1 MSLLPHNVSSYTTD
15 VIIVISNLIFL
26 FIIVFSQCEGR
37 INAERE
43 IKRFVRPFGK
53 VVNDVT
59 SAVNRAVFRPQKHYH
74 FVKANSFAQLNIAK
88 GRIGRT
94 TLAAALP
101 HRAALN
107 RRILVYYPPTGRV
120 IRLQVKDV
128 GPWNTRDNYWANER
142 KPLAEVEETNSIG
155 IPIHH
160 SLRAGISL
168 TPQAWYKLGVRRDV
182 AFTNNFTG
190 IIGWRFIHSD
200 QDILRGK
207 LPHSENNVFKLR

>member
-1 MSLLPHNVSSYTTD
+1 MSQYAAD
-15 VIIVISNLIFL
+15 VITVISKLSFLLI
-26 FIIVFSQCEGR
+26 IMCSQCEGR

-53 VVNDVT
+53 VVNEVT
-59 SAVNRAVFRPQKHYH
+59 AAIDKAVFRPQKHYH
-74 FVKANSFAQLNIAK
+74 FVKANSFSQLNVAK
-88 GRIGRT
+88 GRIGKT

-101 HRAALN
+101 HREALN
-107 RRILVYYPPTGRV
+107 RRIMVYYPPTGRV

-128 GPWNTRDNYWANER
+128 GPWNTRDKYWTEER

-155 IPIHH
+155 IPIEN

-190 IIGWRFIHSD
+190 IVGWRFINSD
-200 QDILRGK
+200 RSAPNGNP
-207 LPHSENNVFKLR
+207 PHTKTSVFNIW

>member
-1 MSLLPHNVSSYTTD
+1 MSSYTAD
-15 VIIVISNLIFL
+15 VITVISKLSFLLI
-26 FIIVFSQCEGR
+26 IMCSQCEGR

-53 VVNDVT
+53 VINEVT
-59 SAVNRAVFRPQKHYH
+59 AAIDKAVFRPHKHYH

-107 RRILVYYPPTGRV
+107 RRIMVYYPPTGRV
-120 IRLQVKDV
+120 IRLQVKDI
-128 GPWNTRDNYWANER
+128 GPWNTRDKYWTEER

-155 IPIHH
+155 IPIEN

-190 IIGWRFIHSD
+190 IVGWRFINPNRIAPNGS
-200 QDILRGK
+200 
-207 LPHSENNVFKLR
+207 LPHTKTSVFNIW

>member
-1 MSLLPHNVSSYTTD
+1 MSQYTAD
-15 VIIVISNLIFL
+15 VITVISKLSFLLI
-26 FIIVFSQCEGR
+26 IICSQCEGR

-53 VVNDVT
+53 VINEVT
-59 SAVNRAVFRPQKHYH
+59 AAIDKAVFRPQKRYH

-107 RRILVYYPPTGRV
+107 RRIMVYYPPTGRV
-120 IRLQVKDV
+120 IRLQVKDI
-128 GPWNTRDNYWANER
+128 GPWNTRDKYWTKER

-155 IPIHH
+155 IPIEN

-168 TPQAWYKLGVRRDV
+168 TPQAWYKLGVRRDI

-190 IIGWRFIHSD
+190 IVGWRFINSD
-200 QDILRGK
+200 QVAPNGN
-207 LPHSENNVFKLR
+207 LPHTKTSVFNIW